1 MEPNP
6 NPNIIEE
13 LKAAGEELK
22 KGERESEKIKE
33 TEKEN
38 LKPRKSQPEKRSQ
51 TLSDTSSI
59 FPVAER
65 KSWVS
70 LENYQKVIA
79 GEKQRLRKAY
89 QRIEGLERKVRER
102 LEMIEKMEGQ
112 TERINK
118 ELKEISQ
125 KIVSMKKEDNTLL
138 LQIKDLVGEDNPD
151 QEKNEH

>member
-1 MEPNP
+1 MQPDP

-22 KGERESEKIKE
+22 KGERESKKIKE
-33 TEKEN
+33 IEKEN
-38 LKPRKSQPEKRSQ
+38 LKSRKSQPEKRSQ
-51 TLSDTSSI
+51 TLSDTSLI
-59 FPVAER
+59 APVAER
-65 KSWVS
+65 KGWVL

-89 QRIEGLERKVRER
+89 QRIEVLEKKVRER
-102 LEMIEKMEGQ
+102 LEMIEKMTVD

-125 KIVSMKKEDNTLL
+125 KIVSIKKEDNTLL